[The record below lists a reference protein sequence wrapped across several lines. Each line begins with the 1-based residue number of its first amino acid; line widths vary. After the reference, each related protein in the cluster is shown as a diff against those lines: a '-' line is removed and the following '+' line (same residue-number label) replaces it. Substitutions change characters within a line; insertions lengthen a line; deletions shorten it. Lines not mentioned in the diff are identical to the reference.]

1 MWWCQV
7 AACPAG
13 RSTVRAGGW
22 ADDKRQGHGTC
33 RFADGSKFSG
43 QWEADAW
50 VQSLADAAKSKLGG
64 AGLVKAAAGSPATFS
79 IKVRLSS
86 ADGCLNADA

>member
-1 MWWCQV
+1 M
-7 AACPAG
+7 
-13 RSTVRAGGW
+13 
-22 ADDKRQGHGTC
+22 
-33 RFADGSKFSG
+33 
-43 QWEADAW
+43 
-50 VQSLADAAKSKLGG
+50 QSLADAAKSKLGG